1 MSRNRLNRAAI
12 LPFPGD
18 PFLLH
23 YWFYYFD
30 NVWSSEIDKL
40 YVHMNSAAEN
50 EVVEYVKKLCAD
62 RNVVF
67 VYTDHML
74 QHGIAIDK
82 VLDIVTEDIIMLI
95 EDDAFIFKP
104 GMVNYS
110 FEQIESGK
118 YDIVGSKRTSCSPE
132 IVKRTSEVYNVYD
145 NPGIPGDY
153 DNGTNF
159 WPCFFFCRKQLLLK
173 TDRHFQMKT
182 WKDGDVISYLKNYIV
197 DKDMAGDTFVNTSLQ
212 LRSMV
217 PNDRILYV
225 RQYHGSAYDIED
237 AQNKRWLFDGNAP
250 WTHVGSLSSGIGQT
264 IVDDDGRALE
274 TRKSSNPT
282 RHILP
287 SLGYCKTEAEM
298 FEFERRVQFWITA
311 FENRE
316 QGVLTDF
323 GEQYRRG
330 LDRMISSYRLNIDRI
345 RERQRIY
352 REILGMI

>member
-1 MSRNRLNRAAI
+1 MSRAVI

-23 YWFYYFD
+23 YWLYYFD
-30 NVWSSEIDKL
+30 NVWSGEIDKL
-40 YVHMNSAAEN
+40 YVHMNSAVEN

-62 RNVVF
+62 RNKVVF
-67 VYTDHML
+67 IYTDHML
-74 QHGIAIDK
+74 QHGIAINK
-82 VLDIVTEDIIMLI
+82 ALDMVTEDKIMLI

-118 YDIVGSKRTSCSPE
+118 YDVVGSKRTSCSPD
-132 IVKRTSEVYNVYD
+132 IVKRTSEVYGVYD
-145 NPGIPGDY
+145 NPGDY

-159 WPCFFFCRKQLLLK
+159 WPCFFFCQKQLLLK

-182 WKDGDVISYLKNYIV
+182 WKNGEVILHLKNYIV

-212 LRSMV
+212 LRSMI
-217 PNDRILYV
+217 PNDRILYI

-237 AQNKRWLFDGNAP
+237 AQKEIWLFDGKAP
-250 WTHVGSLSSGIGQT
+250 WTHVGSLSSGVGQT
-264 IVDDDGRALE
+264 IVDGEGRALE

-287 SLGYCKTEAEM
+287 LDFYCKTDAET
-298 FEFERRVQFWITA
+298 FEFERRVQFWLTA

-316 QGVLTDF
+316 QGALTDF
-323 GEQYRRG
+323 EEQYG
-330 LDRMISSYRLNIDRI
+330 LGLNRMISSYHLSIDRI
-345 RERQRIY
+345 RERQKIY
-352 REILGMI
+352 REKLGMK